1 MKNGLGLTARDAFVL
16 LQKALRGLQQCMGF
30 EAPGGVNPPALPQE
44 KLVSKKQGSREG
56 AEITQR
62 KDRLSQG
69 GSLGRTGA
77 LPVPGVCLLWG
88 SLRAVFHFTAAP
100 CRACLRVHSCACSC
114 VVWQLQL
121 SSAPFRGRMQ
131 FICSCQ
137 APPGL
142 ASATAS
148 SIRHVFSGMPAQI
161 STFSLEN
168 DLLLAVNSVLL
179 KVAN

>member
-1 MKNGLGLTARDAFVL
+1 MKNGLSLTARDAFVL

-56 AEITQR
+56 AEITQ
-62 KDRLSQG
+62 G
-69 GSLGRTGA
+69 GSLGRMGA